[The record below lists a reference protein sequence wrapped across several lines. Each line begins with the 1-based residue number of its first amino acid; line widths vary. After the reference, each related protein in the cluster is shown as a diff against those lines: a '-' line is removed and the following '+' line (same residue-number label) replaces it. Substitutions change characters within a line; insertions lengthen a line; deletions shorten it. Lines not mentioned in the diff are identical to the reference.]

1 MQHLKNADP
10 AALAD
15 GHAALR
21 KAFTDLYP
29 NLHISPSDGI
39 APGSFQR
46 PYLTAGHAAEN
57 AAHNGEPNIPAST
70 HTPAPE
76 QFRRPLITDGHQA
89 DSPANKADNF
99 DVKPVTGAARTYYT
113 HAQRDK
119 ARTALAALHDHIAAA
134 FPDLCPMAAS
144 KSVLPPDLG
153 RTNTPAPVSV
163 PAQGG
168 VATVGKTVEGGA
180 ATLTVEQ
187 LQGIIAESI
196 KRHGERNPAHVPA
209 LVPVVPQLTR
219 KQLRK
224 AAASMGL
231 AVTEPQAVS
240 LNGAGQPSQPG
251 LSAAELKALLTEQFT
266 PLAQQYQNQMD
277 DLRKQVDEIGARPVF
292 IDCDDFSLSFIT
304 NF

>member
-1 MQHLKNADP
+1 M
-10 AALAD
+10 
-15 GHAALR
+15 
-21 KAFTDLYP
+21 
-29 NLHISPSDGI
+29 
-39 APGSFQR
+39 
-46 PYLTAGHAAEN
+46 
-57 AAHNGEPNIPAST
+57 
-70 HTPAPE
+70 
-76 QFRRPLITDGHQA
+76 
-89 DSPANKADNF
+89 
-99 DVKPVTGAARTYYT
+99 
-113 HAQRDK
+113 
-119 ARTALAALHDHIAAA
+119 
-134 FPDLCPMAAS
+134 
-144 KSVLPPDLG
+144 
-153 RTNTPAPVSV
+153 
-163 PAQGG
+163 
-168 VATVGKTVEGGA
+168 ATVGKTVEGGA

-277 DLRKQVDEIGARPVF
+277 DLRKQVDEIGARPDPAMAPVRGALAKAPA
-292 IDCDDFSLSFIT
+292 DVATPVERRSLVDEAAETANKMAAAQEAHYRAYVEALAKSPDPGVREAALAT
-304 NF
+304 LDKLSAGTPAGVGG